1 MKQSNLKIK
10 VVSNHEELF
19 KANLVRGIVYM
30 HEQNCPYEEE
40 FDLNDFTCTQIIGL
54 IDSEPVLTAR
64 IRYFGKFAK
73 FERLAIR
80 PQFRSKG
87 YGHTL
92 IKFMLNLVTEKGIS
106 KCYLHAQKRLEKFY
120 QSYGFQVIGSTFNFS
135 DHDYIEM
142 VSSLS
147 SQNPIWDIGQNPH
160 VANRPEGA
168 WEKDGPIENSL
179 NRKDSN
185 FFVLQGAY

>member
-1 MKQSNLKIK
+1 MKQSILRIK

-19 KANLVRGIVYM
+19 KANLIRGIVYM
-30 HEQNCPYEEE
+30 HEQNCPYNEE

-80 PQFRSKG
+80 PQYRGQG
-87 YGHTL
+87 YAHKL
-92 IKFMLNLVTEKGIS
+92 INFMINLVNEKGIA
-106 KCYLHAQKRLEKFY
+106 KCYLHAQKRLENFY
-120 QSYGFQVIGSTFNFS
+120 QGYGFQVIGNTFSFS
-135 DHDYIEM
+135 DHEYIEM
-142 VSSLS
+142 VCDLQ

-160 VANRPEGA
+160 IANRPEGS
-168 WEKDGPIENSL
+168 WEQDGPIENSL
-179 NRKDSN
+179 NRIGSN
-185 FFVLQGAY
+185 LFALNGV